1 MKKFYCLYNRNNLP
15 FSWKLKQANEK
26 PLAHFKSREDCLN
39 YYLSFNN
46 VGIIWFQKAST
57 KATRKENLKDSFD
70 GYIKS
75 EMQDDVLV
83 HTIGVVPGTK
93 ENAARILKRN
103 LFHSL
108 QIDPETGR
116 DLLDEKGIDRL
127 YNNKNSY
134 LIFDNDVAE
143 EISTVYDAKPIK
155 IEKEEVQTVDDN
167 TYPIEPQHSE
177 TYRPEVIRDMVRNAP
192 SNIKDEKVNQKD
204 IVLDIDVAYNDTNNT
219 KQENINSI
227 NNKIE
232 KPENNGT
239 NTTGDYEIERPE
251 NYGTNTTGNYEIER
265 PENYRTNTTGNYE
278 IERPENYRTNTT
290 GDYEIERTEN
300 YRTNTTGNYE
310 IERQENNGTNTTGN
324 YEIELP
330 ENNITGNNRNQ
341 QMNFMNTQPYVFA
354 SDYNY
359 NPNYN
364 YQNYGM
370 MNRGAFGVNV
380 NDFNFKSDFGNYQF
394 KFKPP
399 SNQYFLNDNFGNNSN
414 NNGKIL
420 ENNFHN
426 IYGIKGAEMN
436 SNDNRFN
443 TTNFNNGSNDVWVP
457 VGQQNN
463 NSNIQ
468 RPYNGTVEFTAVPNQ
483 MLNTD
488 SNPLGANT
496 MIFNPYTMGGSSYN
510 NTNSNVTET
519 LIQPIIQPVIQQSNQ
534 QNSKV
539 SSRTTILEP
548 IVNEPIVADENSV
561 FDPYFYAQYATSTLN
576 LPNQNRQSE
585 TSEFAFRNDA
595 NATRERGLA
604 ERPPRPSS
612 ATQQQR
618 MTRNTAVTRGQKPM
632 LRTAEKTLNARTK
645 ELSNTNDS
653 EAVKKPKSRK
663 LFYWI
668 MSIVLVIMIAA
679 IVVASLVVANIINIP
694 M

>member
-26 PLAHFKSREDCLN
+26 PIANFKSREDCLN

-57 KATRKENLKDSFD
+57 KATKKENLRDSFD

-75 EMQDDVLV
+75 EMHDGVLI

-93 ENAARILKRN
+93 ENDSRILKRN

-155 IEKEEVQTVDDN
+155 IEKEEAQTVDDN

-177 TYRPEVIRDMVRNAP
+177 TYAPEVIRDNVRNSP

-204 IVLDIDVAYNDTNNT
+204 IVLDIDVAYNDTNN
-219 KQENINSI
+219 KNQEKENINSL
-227 NNKIE
+227 NN
-232 KPENNGT
+232 
-239 NTTGDYEIERPE
+239 EIG
-251 NYGTNTTGNYEIER
+251 NTGN
-265 PENYRTNTTGNYE
+265 
-278 IERPENYRTNTT
+278 
-290 GDYEIERTEN
+290 
-300 YRTNTTGNYE
+300 
-310 IERQENNGTNTTGN
+310 
-324 YEIELP
+324 
-330 ENNITGNNRNQ
+330 Q
-341 QMNFMNTQPYVFA
+341 QINFMNTQPYGFVN
-354 SDYNY
+354 DYHYNRNY
-359 NPNYN
+359 GYP
-364 YQNYGM
+364 NYGM
-370 MNRGAFGVNV
+370 MNRGNFGVNI
-380 NDFNFKSDFGNYQF
+380 NDFNFKNDFGKYQF
-394 KFKPP
+394 KFKPQM
-399 SNQYFLNDNFGNNSN
+399 SQYFLNDNFGNNID

-426 IYGIKGAEMN
+426 VYGIKGAEMN
-436 SNDNRFN
+436 SNDNRYN

-463 NSNIQ
+463 NQNIQ
-468 RPYNGTVEFTAVPNQ
+468 RPYNNGTVEFTAVPNQ

-496 MIFNPYTMGGSSYN
+496 MIFNPYTMGGPSYN
-510 NTNSNVTET
+510 NAPLNITET
-519 LIQPIIQPVIQQSNQ
+519 LIQPIIQPVIQQTHQ
-534 QNSKV
+534 QNSRAA
-539 SSRTTILEP
+539 SRTTILEP
-548 IVNEPIVADENSV
+548 IVNEPIVADENSA

-576 LPNQNRQSE
+576 LPNQNRQNE
-585 TSEFAFRNDA
+585 TSEFAFKNEA
-595 NATRERGLA
+595 NATKERSFA
-604 ERPPRPSS
+604 NRSRNFSS
-612 ATQQQR
+612 TQQQR
-618 MTRNTAVTRGQKPM
+618 MTRNTSVQNAQKQIPNTVEKPRKKIRTR
-632 LRTAEKTLNARTK
+632 
-645 ELSNTNDS
+645 ELSNTNDY
-653 EAVKKPKSRK
+653 EAVKKPKNRK

-679 IVVASLVVANIINIP
+679 IVIAALVVANVINIP